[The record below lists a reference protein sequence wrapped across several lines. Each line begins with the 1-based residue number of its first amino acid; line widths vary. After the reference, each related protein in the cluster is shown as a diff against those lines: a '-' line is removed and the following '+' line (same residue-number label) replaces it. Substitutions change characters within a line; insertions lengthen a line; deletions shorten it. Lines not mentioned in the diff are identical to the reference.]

1 MLEARF
7 YVWSKKLNSTA
18 QPPSDPHTYTSY
30 DVVLKN
36 NTNISEPGLILAL
49 GTSSFPIGTYVH
61 IPAFNRYYFIQSWEY
76 IDHGNWICYCYVDVL
91 ASYKT
96 EIGLHNLYITR
107 SAYEYDDDLI
117 DSFYPASTKH
127 SISITYNSDT
137 PWSTQGDIDIANG
150 VFIVGVESQNAT
162 FGSVDYFFLQ
172 YQDLADLCYY
182 LTSDFVSTANLFD
195 ITDASIPLQRT
206 LVNPL
211 QFIKSAIW
219 LPIAWNAIQ
228 SYGTYT
234 DVLVWT
240 YDTGVNGYKMG
251 NKAVYETA
259 EYSLATTEHP
269 QALAHGSY
277 MNCAPFTNVSI
288 CIPPF
293 GMIELDPTLIS
304 KHQYVYVKFYVDLI
318 TGKVI
323 AEISVGTSR
332 HLLHRLSTQLGV
344 PIQLSQMT
352 RDYLGAVTNAGGA
365 VKQLLTGNV
374 LGALSGVG
382 NALGSIVPKTQ
393 SIGSNGGY
401 ADLYGDFQL
410 IYTFYDQT
418 DINITEHGKPLMKTK
433 QISTIPGYILCENAD
448 IDIAAPSNEVEAI
461 RNYVTSGFFY
471 E

>member
-18 QPPSDPHTYTSY
+18 QPPSDPHTYTSF
-30 DVVLKN
+30 DVSLKN

-49 GTSSFPIGTYVH
+49 GTSAFPVGTYVH

-91 ASYKT
+91 ATYKS
-96 EIGLHNLYITR
+96 EIGSHELYVTR
-107 SAYEYDDDLI
+107 SAYEYDDYLM
-117 DSFYPASTKH
+117 DSFYPASNK
-127 SISITYNSDT
+127 YLNSVVYTANT
-137 PWSTQGDIDIANG
+137 PWSTQGDIDISNG

-172 YQDLADLCYY
+172 SGDLADLCYY
-182 LTSDFVSTANLFD
+182 LTSDFVSTSNLFD
-195 ITDASIPLQRT
+195 TTDASIPLQRT

-219 LPIAWNAIQ
+219 LPISWNAIQ

-259 EYSLATTEHP
+259 EYSLLTADHP
-269 QALAHGSY
+269 QALTHGEY
-277 MNCAPFTNVSI
+277 MNCSPYTRVSLSL
-288 CIPPF
+288 PPF
-293 GMIELDPTLIS
+293 GLIELDPTLLNQTTRVRI
-304 KHQYVYVKFYVDLI
+304 KFYVDLI

-323 AEISVGTSR
+323 AEIYTDSAR
-332 HLLHRLSTQLGV
+332 QILHRLSTQLGV

-352 RDYLGAVTNAGGA
+352 KDYLGAVTSAGNAFSN
-365 VKQLLTGNV
+365 LLSGNV
-374 LGALSGVG
+374 LGAISGVG
-382 NALGSIVPKTQ
+382 NAVASITPKTQ

-401 ADLYGDFQL
+401 ADLYGEFQL
-410 IYTFYDQT
+410 IYTFYYQT

-433 QISTIPGYILCENAD
+433 KISTIPGYILCENAD